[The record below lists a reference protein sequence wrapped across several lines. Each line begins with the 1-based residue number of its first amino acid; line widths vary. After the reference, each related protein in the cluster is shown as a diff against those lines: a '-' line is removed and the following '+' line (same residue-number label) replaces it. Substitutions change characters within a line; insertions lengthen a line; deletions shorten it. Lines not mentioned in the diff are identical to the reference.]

1 MFSSISFIHPPDED
15 NSFYNPD
22 TWSLLGMVTT
32 STSFLA
38 FSFLFSG
45 LFRTQT
51 VIYKKIQFISFS
63 TLYLLTLP
71 YNFLFFSQTTTD
83 NE

>member
-1 MFSSISFIHPPDED
+1 
-15 NSFYNPD
+15 
-22 TWSLLGMVTT
+22 MVTT

-51 VIYKKIQFISFS
+51 VIYKKMQFISCS

-71 YNFLFFSQTTTD
+71 YNFVFFSQTTKH
-83 NE
+83 NELFGNIMVPSTRGRYNTYSREY